1 MRTDAEKEGP
11 QLSKDN
17 DPRITPFG
25 RVMRKYRLDEL
36 PQFWNVIRGD
46 MSIVGP
52 RPEREFYIRQIMKEA
67 PYYCLV
73 FQVRPGITSW
83 GMVKYGYASTI
94 RQMVSRSRFDL
105 IYLNNMSLQTD
116 AKIMIHTVKTIIG
129 GEGK

>member
-1 MRTDAEKEGP
+1 MEK
-11 QLSKDN
+11 
-17 DPRITPFG
+17 
-25 RVMRKYRLDEL
+25 
-36 PQFWNVIRGD
+36 
-46 MSIVGP
+46 
-52 RPEREFYIRQIMKEA
+52 A
-67 PYYCLV
+67 PYYTLTY
-73 FQVRPGITSW
+73 RIRAGITSW